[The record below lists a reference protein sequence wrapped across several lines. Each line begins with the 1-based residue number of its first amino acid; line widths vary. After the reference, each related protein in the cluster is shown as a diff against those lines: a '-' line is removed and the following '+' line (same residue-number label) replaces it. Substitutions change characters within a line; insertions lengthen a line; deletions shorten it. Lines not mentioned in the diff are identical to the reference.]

1 MLSTFKLFQ
10 LGTSK
15 KVPYPPIIGIAT
27 ATGTTRATVVFTAP
41 ISNGGPAITSYT
53 ATSNPGNITGTL
65 NQAGSGTI
73 TVNGLVTGT
82 DYTFTIKAT
91 NSIGT
96 SAASD
101 PSNSITTWAI
111 PVNTVAPVLTGTA
124 TYDEILTVTTGTWTG
139 VPAITYTYQWQR
151 NAVDISGA
159 ISSTYRL
166 VSADT
171 GTAISCVVTA
181 TNLAAVVSVS
191 SNSTSSVAAIVP
203 DAPTITSA
211 AAVTNTSAKIVFTAP
226 IRDGGTPITSYI
238 VTSNPG
244 NITATL
250 NQAGSGTITITG
262 LTPTTTYT
270 FTVKAVNAIGQS
282 AASAAS
288 NNVSTPTITFT
299 GSYLLVGGGAS
310 GGTGGGGAGGLLQG
324 SINISPGL
332 VYGITIGAGGSSNSA
347 DGNSSYFDTIRAYGG
362 GGGGGTYGSNG
373 ASGGGSDQKF
383 TPADGEPDQLFYFGG
398 KGIYPGSPYIS
409 APRQGFDGANGA
421 PSETGNLGGGGG
433 GSAAPGKWAD
443 EFFKAGYGGSAT
455 TIAAGTYTVNALDIA
470 GGGGGGGAF
479 AYGGAAGGGGGAGS
493 GGSDGGYNYAGST
506 GGTATA
512 NSGSGGGG
520 AGYAGT
526 GIAGKGGSGILTIAY
541 PDSQPDLTSIDIG
554 LVTQYWTGTAW
565 ANNAPGVT
573 TSVTNVRT
581 GYKIYRFVSGT
592 GTIS

>member
-27 ATGTTRATVVFTAP
+27 ATGTTRATITFTAP
-41 ISNGGPAITSYT
+41 ISNGGPAITSYV

-73 TVNGLVTGT
+73 TVNGLTTGT
-82 DYTFTIKAT
+82 NYTFTVRAI

-96 SAASD
+96 STVSD
-101 PSNSITTWAI
+101 FSNSITTYAI
-111 PVNTVAPVLTGTA
+111 PVNIVAPELTGTA
-124 TYDEILTVTTGTWTG
+124 IYDETLNTFFGTWTG
-139 VPAITYTYQWQR
+139 VPTITYTYQWQR
-151 NAVDISGA
+151 NAVNISGA
-159 ISSTYRL
+159 TSSTYRL

-171 GTAISCVVTA
+171 GTAIRCVVTA
-181 TNLAAVVSVS
+181 TNLAGVVSAN
-191 SNSTSSVAAIVP
+191 SNTTSNVIAIVP

-211 AAVTNTSAKIVFTAP
+211 AAVTNTSAKVVFTAP
-226 IRDGGTPITSYI
+226 VRDGGRPITSYI
-238 VTSNPG
+238 VTSSPD

-250 NQAGSGTITITG
+250 SQAGSGTITVTG
-262 LTPTTTYT
+262 LNPTTTYT
-270 FTVKAVNAIGQS
+270 FTVKAVNAVGQS
-282 AASAAS
+282 AASNTS
-288 NNVSTPTITFT
+288 NSITTPAITFT
-299 GSYLLVGGGAS
+299 GSYLLVGGGGA

-324 SINISPGL
+324 SLNISPGIPL
-332 VYGITIGAGGSSNSA
+332 AITIGAGGSSNSA
-347 DGNSSYFDTIRAYGG
+347 NGNSSYFDTVQAYGG

-373 ASGGGSDQKF
+373 GSGGGSDQKF
-383 TPADGEPDQLFYFGG
+383 TPNEGEPDQLFFFGG

-433 GSAAPGKWAD
+433 GSASPGKWAD
-443 EFFKAGYGGSAT
+443 EFFKPGYGGSAT
-455 TIAAGTYTVNALDIA
+455 TIAAGIYTVSSFAIA

-479 AYGGAAGGGGGAGS
+479 AYYGAAGGGGGAGA
-493 GGSDGGYNYAGST
+493 GGSDAGFANST
-506 GGTATA
+506 GGTATV

-520 AGYAGT
+520 VGYLGSV
-526 GIAGKGGSGILTIAY
+526 AGKGGSGILTIAY
-541 PDSQPDLTSIDIG
+541 PDSQPDLTSIDVG

-565 ANNAPGVT
+565 ANNAAGVT

-581 GYKIYRFVSGT
+581 GFKIYRFVSGT

>member
-1 MLSTFKLFQ
+1 MLSTFKIFQ

-15 KVPYPPIIGIAT
+15 KVPYAPIIGIAT
-27 ATGTTRATVVFTAP
+27 ATSTTSATVVFIAP

-73 TVNGLVTGT
+73 TVNGLTTNT
-82 DYTFTIKAT
+82 DYTFTVKAT

-101 PSNSITTWAI
+101 PSNSITTYAV
-111 PVNTVAPVLTGTA
+111 PVNIVAPVVSGTA
-124 TYDEILTVTTGTWTG
+124 TYDEILTTTTGTWTG

-151 NAVDISGA
+151 NAVNISGA
-159 ISSTYRL
+159 TSSTYRL

-171 GTAISCVVTA
+171 GTAIGCVVTA
-181 TNLAAVVSVS
+181 TNLAGVVSAN
-191 SNSTSSVAAIVP
+191 SNTTSNVIAIVP

-211 AAVTNTSAKIVFTAP
+211 AAITNTSAKIVFTAP
-226 IRDGGTPITSYI
+226 VRDGGTSITSYI

-244 NITATL
+244 SITATL

-282 AASAAS
+282 APSAAS
-288 NNVSTPTITFT
+288 ANVSTPTITFT

-310 GGTGGGGAGGLLQG
+310 GVTGGGGAGGLLQG
-324 SINISPGL
+324 NIDISPGL
-332 VYGITIGAGGSSNSA
+332 VYAITIGAGGSSNGA
-347 DGNSSYFDTIRAYGG
+347 DGNSSYFDTICAYGG
-362 GGGGGTYGSNG
+362 GGGGGTYGNNG
-373 ASGGGSDQKF
+373 ASGGGSNQKF
-383 TPADGEPDQLFYFGG
+383 TPADGEPDQYFYFGG

-433 GSAAPGKWAD
+433 GSASAGKWAD
-443 EFFKAGYGGSAT
+443 EYYKAGYGGSAT
-455 TIAAGTYTVNALDIA
+455 TIAAGIYTVSSFAIA

-479 AYGGAAGGGGGAGS
+479 AYYGAAGGGGGAGG
-493 GGSDGGYNYAGST
+493 GGSDAGFANST
-506 GGTATA
+506 GGTATV

-520 AGYAGT
+520 AGYLGSV
-526 GIAGKGGSGILTIAY
+526 AGKGGSGILTIAY
-541 PDSQPDLTSIDIG
+541 PDSQPDLTSIDVG

-565 ANNAPGVT
+565 ANNPAGTT
-573 TSVTNVRT
+573 TSVTNVRS